1 MSDHNIKTAKTVEL
15 IDVLVEQPPN
25 GMRVQALTRGNILV
39 SAIWNSDSINT
50 FDAWMHHPKTPLSVK
65 NRQINRYTKEML

>member
-1 MSDHNIKTAKTVEL
+1 MSDPNIKTAKQVEL
-15 IDVLVEQPPN
+15 IDALVEQPPM

-39 SAIWNSDSINT
+39 SAIWTSDSINT

-65 NRQINRYTKEML
+65 DRQMERYK